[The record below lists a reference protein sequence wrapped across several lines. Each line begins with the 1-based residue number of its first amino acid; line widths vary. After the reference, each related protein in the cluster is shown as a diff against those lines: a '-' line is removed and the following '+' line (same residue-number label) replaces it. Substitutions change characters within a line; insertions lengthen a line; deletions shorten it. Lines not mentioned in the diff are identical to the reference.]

1 LLTGHPDDLFPHPPW
16 ARIATSDEQRE
27 QFLEL
32 ADKWMSDA
40 KSIDQGIELR
50 PTEAAKASEMRDL
63 RNDAHRSRAALETRT
78 DAGRSGLYGN
88 WRSLRNLA
96 L

>member
-27 QFLEL
+27 HFLEL

-63 RNDAHRSRAALETRT
+63 RNDAHIGVGQLLKRERMPAVLVSMAIGEA
-78 DAGRSGLYGN
+78 
-88 WRSLRNLA
+88 
-96 L
+96 